1 MSRYAFVSVTANCC
15 LDLLMSW
22 QQHRECEVEFKLLP
36 ITVDLVLTTEEV
48 HVLPSSS
55 LGIAARLVQA
65 GIWATWTVA
74 PPLVLW
80 QLWRITVDEGATV
93 NVITS

>member
-1 MSRYAFVSVTANCC
+1 M
-15 LDLLMSW
+15 
-22 QQHRECEVEFKLLP
+22 
-36 ITVDLVLTTEEV
+36 VDLVLTTEEV